1 MIFFYLHVQK
11 DTFEK
16 NKASVNVKS
25 QELNKTKV
33 SDSKKNN
40 KPLVN
45 GFHEK
50 PTKSQQDS
58 KDIWDEEEVT
68 SHDSRGFT
76 TLKTRAEKNDTKS
89 ESENSSES
97 ENRSESDNSDI
108 RSSQSVPSTESSGPS
123 PQEIENSENEN
134 IANASAESTRT
145 DEEPGDKPGFPATV
159 TSGAV
164 IEKPPE
170 EITLAKPVFIQYPL
184 SDSIATLR
192 EAGNQLFREG
202 QYGDAIE
209 KYSEA
214 LTRLEKGELL
224 IYILFYLLV
233 D

>member
-33 SDSKKNN
+33 SDN

-50 PTKSQQDS
+50 PTKAKQDS

-145 DEEPGDKPGFPATV
+145 DEDPGDKPGFPATV

-164 IEKPPE
+164 IEKPSE
-170 EITLAKPVFIQYPL
+170 EVTLAKPVFIQYPL

-224 IYILFYLLV
+224 THIFFYLLV